1 MGVRNRFVPAS
12 IVLVFLLTILGP
24 VINVSAQQGSC
35 CSGENFELFLKG
47 DPDSGI
53 LTPFESETDEGNSK
67 LVNQVL
73 QPIEVGTWGVDWG
86 IDGEYPSGDWE
97 FNIHYEVQGA
107 VGVNINIT
115 VEVRIGGS
123 FYEGGTSGIE
133 PYLTGEGDVQSV
145 ISVESGD
152 VREDDEVEVR
162 LIVQLLGFNQPGDD
176 SGVIF
181 HWGSNDKAS
190 SISVK
195 LPLVEIEMKEASVS
209 GNLVYFP
216 ILLSS
221 GFDDRMWSSSSGTF
235 EVQNVAVTDKPVATL
250 VEGGVEVTFVWSLP
264 EGVDSGSFLAEFTL
278 EPQNGLQISANMSHF
293 IEAGDDDGGGGSWY
307 PASEPLRTGGS
318 AILVSIDA
326 DWDGSEV
333 RKDVSLEFD
342 GSMSQWM
349 RWGLDNIGNS
359 SLGSSSWWRN
369 LNSYSDSVP
378 DSDFN
383 NKMVDSSEL
392 MALTGY
398 LRGSNADLRS
408 FLSNGLFIESE
419 SIIGVDPIELGPTE
433 ISIDLGGTSG
443 FSSETVTIRI
453 STSYPVMEGDRQL
466 LIETF
471 AKSTAEEYWTEISVD
486 ATLRGSMLTDIGIVT
501 ASGIDYSHRRWIV
514 SETLSVESTDLDIEE
529 SFRVEFVPTGNG
541 LFSVLLGS
549 GMMVLVLSLSIG
561 LGMTMTRNRTR
572 FPTMITVTALGVLSF
587 GIYFLGLPMQMVLG
601 IVAFSLLLVLP
612 ISLLSPKL
620 RIDES
625 RSPNY
630 PRISCPSCGMSVAV
644 ESDVR
649 PLRISCSGCDS
660 VIRIEE

>member
-1 MGVRNRFVPAS
+1 MGVHNRVVPAS
-12 IVLVFLLTILGP
+12 IVLIFLLTVLGP
-24 VINVSAQQGSC
+24 MVNVSAQEGSC
-35 CSGENFELFLKG
+35 CSGEDFELFLKG
-47 DPDSGI
+47 ESDSGS
-53 LTPFESETDEGNSK
+53 LTPFSSENDEGDSK

-86 IDGEYPSGDWE
+86 IDGEYPADDWE

-145 ISVESGD
+145 ISVGSGD
-152 VREDDEVEVR
+152 VREDDEVEIS

-181 HWGSNDKAS
+181 HWGSADKAS

-195 LPLVEIEMKEASVS
+195 LPLVEIEMREASVS

-216 ILLSS
+216 ILISS
-221 GFDDRMWSSSSGTF
+221 GFDDRIWSSSSGSF
-235 EVQNVAVTDKPVATL
+235 EVQNLAVTDKPVATL

-264 EGVDSGSFLAEFTL
+264 TGVESGSFLAEFTL
-278 EPQNGLQISANMSHF
+278 EPQNGLQISANMTHF
-293 IEAGDDDGGGGSWY
+293 IEAGEDDGGGGSWY

-318 AILVSIDA
+318 GIMVTVDA
-326 DWDGSEV
+326 EWDGSEV
-333 RKDVSLEFD
+333 SKRVSLEFD

-398 LRGSNADLRS
+398 LRGSNSDLRS

-419 SIIGVDPIELGPTE
+419 SILGVDPIELGPTE

-443 FSSETVTIRI
+443 FSSETITLEI
-453 STSYPVMEGDRQL
+453 STSYSVMEGDRQL
-466 LIETF
+466 LIESFT
-471 AKSTAEEYWTEISVD
+471 KSSTEEYWTKISID
-486 ATLRGSMLTDIGIVT
+486 ARLQGSMLTDIGIVT

-514 SETLSVESTDLDIEE
+514 SETLSVEGSDIDSEE
-529 SFRVEFVPTGNG
+529 SFRIEFVPTGNG

-561 LGMTMTRNRTR
+561 LGMTMTRNRSR

-601 IVAFSLLLVLP
+601 VVASSLLLVLP

-620 RIDES
+620 RKGGGDYS
-625 RSPNY
+625 NA
-630 PRISCPSCGMSVAV
+630 PRVSCPSCGSSVTV

-649 PLRISCSGCDS
+649 PLRISCDGCSS

>member
-1 MGVRNRFVPAS
+1 M
-12 IVLVFLLTILGP
+12 
-24 VINVSAQQGSC
+24 
-35 CSGENFELFLKG
+35 FLKD
-47 DPDSGI
+47 DPDAGT
-53 LTPFESETDEGNSK
+53 LTPFQAEIDEGESK

-73 QPIEVGTWGVDWG
+73 QPIEVGTWGVPWG
-86 IDGEYPSGDWE
+86 IDGSYPADEWE
-97 FNIHYEVQGA
+97 FNIYYEVQGA
-107 VGVNINIT
+107 VGVNINMT

-133 PYLTGEGDVQSV
+133 PYLTGEGDIQSIV
-145 ISVESGD
+145 SVGSGD
-152 VREDDEVEVR
+152 VREDDQIEVS

-181 HWGSNDKAS
+181 HWGSDEHPS
-190 SISVK
+190 SISAK
-195 LPLVEIEMKEASVS
+195 LPLVEVEMKEASVS

-221 GFDDRMWSSSSGTF
+221 SFEDRIWSSSTGVF
-235 EVQNVAVTDKPVATL
+235 EIQNIEVSDKPVATL

-264 EGVDSGSFLAEFTL
+264 EGIESGSFQAQFTL
-278 EPQNGLQISANMSHF
+278 EPQNGLQISANMTHF
-293 IEAGDDDGGGGSWY
+293 IEAGEDDGGGGSWY
-307 PASEPLRTGGS
+307 PASEPLRSGGS
-318 AILVSIDA
+318 EILVTIDA

-333 RKDVSLEFD
+333 KKDISLEFD

-378 DSDFN
+378 DSDYN

-392 MALTGY
+392 MALNGY
-398 LRGSNADLRS
+398 LTGSNSDLKS
-408 FLSNGLFIESE
+408 FLSNGLYIESE
-419 SIIGVDPIELGPTE
+419 SIIGVDPLDLGPTE

-443 FSSETVTIRI
+443 FSSETITIRI
-453 STSYPVMEGDRQL
+453 STSYSVMEGDRQL
-466 LIETF
+466 LIESFTR
-471 AKSTAEEYWTEISVD
+471 TTDEEYWTMISID
-486 ATLRGSMLTDIGIVT
+486 ASLQGSMLTDLGIVS
-501 ASGIDYSHRRWIV
+501 ADGIDYSHRRWIV
-514 SETLSVESTDLDIEE
+514 SETLSVDESDMDADEG
-529 SFRVEFVPTGNG
+529 FRVEFTPTGNG

-561 LGMTMTRNRTR
+561 LGMTMTRKRSR

-587 GIYFLGLPMQMVLG
+587 AIYFLGLPMQMVLG
-601 IVAFSLLLVLP
+601 IVASSVLLVFP
-612 ISLLSPKL
+612 ISLLSP
-620 RIDES
+620 RIKGGIRGLS
-625 RSPNY
+625 NAPSVK
-630 PRISCPSCGMSVAV
+630 CPSCGSTVPV

-649 PLRISCSGCDS
+649 PLRITCEGCDS